1 MVNQTIDI
9 NSLELQLQERVARY
23 QQKYKVSNADLA
35 WVFLRIG
42 TSYYFKD
49 ICTRSLNGDGQNG
62 IGWRG

>member
-23 QQKYKVSNADLA
+23 KQKYTAANADLA
-35 WVFLRIG
+35 RVFLRIG

-49 ICTRSLNGDGQNG
+49 IYTRGLHGDGQRDTG
-62 IGWRG
+62 GRG

>member
-49 ICTRSLNGDGQNG
+49 ICTRGLRGTGQRDAG
-62 IGWRG
+62 GRI

>member
-23 QQKYKVSNADLA
+23 RQRYKVSNADLA

-49 ICTRSLNGDGQNG
+49 ISERSLRGDGQRDTG
-62 IGWRG
+62 GRG